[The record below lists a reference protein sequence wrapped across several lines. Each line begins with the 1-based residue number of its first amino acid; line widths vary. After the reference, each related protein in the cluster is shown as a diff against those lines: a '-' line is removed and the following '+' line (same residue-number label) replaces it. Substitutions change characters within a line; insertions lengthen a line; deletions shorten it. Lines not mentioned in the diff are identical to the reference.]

1 LIDDVTRL
9 RHIPTVIIQ
18 GRYDVVCPLKS
29 AWELS
34 RAFPEAD
41 FRVVPDS
48 GHSAYEPGTVHELI
62 SATDRF
68 AGG

>member
-1 LIDDVTRL
+1 MAS
-9 RHIPTVIIQ
+9 H
-18 GRYDVVCPLKS
+18 GRPLLDLGMHS
-29 AWELS
+29 RICCFALAIGSCQLS

-48 GHSAYEPGTVHELI
+48 GHSAYEVGTVHELI

-68 AGG
+68 AGSR